1 MKKKGNQKKF
11 FFSNFRY
18 KNFFFEER
26 FEKLLEF
33 WEEISSKLWKL

>member
-1 MKKKGNQKKF
+1 MEKEGNQKKF
-11 FFSNFRY
+11 FLATFVT
-18 KNFFFEER
+18 KTFFEER